1 MQTSI
6 ILPTEIPLSH
16 GLVRGYPIVHIPPSV
31 KQNSMPE
38 VTIRSADPVQ
48 MYWRMVFYG
57 AADPDSEL
65 IINSKDE
72 KTGIF
77 TVSLKMD

>member
-1 MQTSI
+1 MA
-6 ILPTEIPLSH
+6 
-16 GLVRGYPIVHIPPSV
+16 
-31 KQNSMPE
+31 E

-57 AADPDSEL
+57 AAEPDNEL
-65 IINSKDE
+65 IFTSKDKE
-72 KTGIF
+72 TGIF

>member
-1 MQTSI
+1 MKWYYSI
-6 ILPTEIPLSH
+6 C
-16 GLVRGYPIVHIPPSV
+16 YPIVNIPPSIGLD
-31 KQNSMPE
+31 SMPK

-57 AADPDSEL
+57 AAEPDSEL
-65 IINSKDE
+65 IITSKDE
-72 KTGIF
+72 ETGIF

>member
-1 MQTSI
+1 MKWYYSI
-6 ILPTEIPLSH
+6 C
-16 GLVRGYPIVHIPPSV
+16 YPIVNIPPSIGLD
-31 KQNSMPE
+31 SMPK

-57 AADPDSEL
+57 AADADNEL
-65 IINSKDE
+65 IITSKDE
-72 KTGIF
+72 ETGIF

>member
-1 MQTSI
+1 MKWYYSI
-6 ILPTEIPLSH
+6 C
-16 GLVRGYPIVHIPPSV
+16 YPIVNIPPSIGLD
-31 KQNSMPE
+31 SMPK

-57 AADPDSEL
+57 AAEPDSEL

-72 KTGIF
+72 ETGIF
-77 TVSLKMD
+77 TVFLKMD

>member
-1 MQTSI
+1 MAI
-6 ILPTEIPLSH
+6 
-16 GLVRGYPIVHIPPSV
+16 
-31 KQNSMPE
+31 
-38 VTIRSADPVQ
+38 VTIRSTDPVQ

-72 KTGIF
+72 ETGIF
-77 TVSLKMD
+77 TVSLISRINQFQSVRPVKIVNKDSFQASEDCYG